1 MRVGHGSRA
10 SSPGTRRGES
20 IEEERG
26 ILCEL
31 ARQRHRNAAL
41 WLNLWTILIWVFGAA
56 VVAFLVLA
64 VFWFLRQEWLA
75 AAVTTLST
83 IAEGAAIK
91 WVVDRRA
98 EAVDEERQAYEKVE
112 EVCLDTATAEDLR
125 DGLRLM
131 GRVL

>member
-1 MRVGHGSRA
+1 MA
-10 SSPGTRRGES
+10 SEVSL
-20 IEEERG
+20 
-26 ILCEL
+26 LCQL
-31 ARQRHRNAAL
+31 ALQRHRNAAL

-64 VFWFLRQEWLA
+64 IVLFLGEEWLPA
-75 AAVTTLST
+75 GLTTLAS

-98 EAVDEERQAYEKVE
+98 EALDEERQAYEKVQ
-112 EVCLDTATAEDLR
+112 EVCLDTGTAEDLR